1 MNLPRTILDRI
12 HRYAA
17 EGREPKAVYR
27 AGDYRLLAVAT
38 GQMPIVIVRAA
49 NQEQFADMRSEILV
63 EWRRTLHD
71 PERRRRLR

>member
-1 MNLPRTILDRI
+1 MNLPRTVLDRI

-38 GQMPIVIVRAA
+38 GQVPVVIVRAA
-49 NQEQFADMRSEILV
+49 NQDQFDDVRGEVLE
-63 EWRRTLHD
+63 EWQRTLLEPD
-71 PERRRRLR
+71 RRRRSA